1 MSRQLRDHITILPQP
16 ELDEGVEMLEVKPK
30 QGFVDNKGVAYHT
43 PGRLYK
49 YVWKIRGLWSWSL
62 TPNPA
67 CCAPQ

>member
-1 MSRQLRDHITILPQP
+1 
-16 ELDEGVEMLEVKPK
+16 MLEVKPK